1 MLALLASYGYFLWA
15 LVGVFF
21 NIDTF
26 YPHKVADLLFHHRS
40 RLGRP
45 ILTLLEVHVSI
56 RAEMPLQLF
65 VLKVFAIALTGVL
78 GGFDY
83 WLTWV
88 TLCVLDIPNLLV
100 CLYLFWEMVQEKQ
113 VYLDALQQLDSSMQ
127 INISSNIKWLLRIL
141 VNPLWRPPNITVF
154 PDITYATHEE
164 LMEAIQPTDDLNEQK
179 RLQLDVY
186 TTNPPTA
193 GSSHILRP
201 VLVHIHGGGW
211 QQGTNK
217 ICYPFEKMLLS
228 EQNWIV
234 VNIAYRLAPKHPY
247 PAHLYDVKRAL
258 RWVKT
263 SIHSYGG
270 DPDFVV
276 LSGDSSGGHLAA
288 MAAVTANEPEWQPGF
303 ESIDTS
309 VCGVIS
315 LNGSLDIQGDES
327 KKAFFTHKVA
337 GLDELDQAFLDR
349 HSPLQRVEKQLAGKQ
364 LQLPPFFV
372 LASQRDAM
380 VNASIGVNFKAVFY
394 EQESNPDDGC
404 TLLVLPGAH
413 HACYVFWS
421 LRSFY
426 GSQVIQAWCKR
437 LYSNSSRYRNSA

>member
-26 YPHKVADLLFHHRS
+26 YPHKVADLLLP
-40 RLGRP
+40 LGRP
-45 ILTLLEVHVSI
+45 VLTLLEIHVSI

-65 VLKVFAIALTGVL
+65 ITKVFAILLTSVL
-78 GGFDY
+78 GGFGY

-88 TLCVLDIPNLLV
+88 TLCVLDMPNLFV

-113 VYLDALQQLDSSMQ
+113 VYLGALQQLDSSMQ
-127 INISSNIKWLLRIL
+127 INISGNIKWLLQIL
-141 VNPLWRPPNITVF
+141 MNPLWRPQNITVF

-186 TTNPPTA
+186 TTHPPAA

-270 DPDFVV
+270 NPDFVV

-315 LNGSLDIQGDES
+315 LNGTLNIQADES

-337 GLDELDQAFLDR
+337 GLDALDQAFLDR
-349 HSPLQRVEKQLAGKQ
+349 HSPLQRVEKQQ
-364 LQLPPFFV
+364 LQLPPFLV
-372 LASQRDAM
+372 LAGQRDVM
-380 VNASIGVNFKAVFY
+380 VNASIGVNFKAAFD
-394 EQESNPDDGC
+394 QESNPDEAC

-413 HACYVFWS
+413 HVWYVFWS

-426 GSQVIQAWCKR
+426 GSRVIEAWCKR
-437 LYSNSSRYRNSA
+437 LYSNRNRHRNST